1 MDIDSYHFPD
11 DLLYDREHNWA
22 RIDGGTATIGMT
34 DFGQDLAGE
43 IVYAEVPRVGRE
55 ITAGQPFMSL
65 ESGKWVGRVKAIV
78 SGSIAEANEEIE
90 WESTIINDDPYGE
103 GWFAKVKM
111 AGEPEGLMKASGPE
125 FSEFIAAEREKY
137 DK

>member
-1 MDIDSYHFPD
+1 MTVKIDTYEFPD

-22 RIDGGTATIGMT
+22 RIEGSIAIIGMT

-65 ESGKWVGRVKAIV
+65 ESGK
-78 SGSIAEANEEIE
+78 
-90 WESTIINDDPYGE
+90 
-103 GWFAKVKM
+103 
-111 AGEPEGLMKASGPE
+111 
-125 FSEFIAAEREKY
+125 
-137 DK
+137 